1 MSKKVLSI
9 IVPCY
14 NEQDTIHPYISQ
26 MTDIEAL
33 LPELTFE
40 YWFINDGSKDNTLNV
55 LKEISKQSEQ
65 YNYLSFSRNFGK
77 EAALYAGLEHARGNY
92 ITVMDVDLQDPPE
105 LLPKMVEL
113 LQQDDYD
120 CIGTRRVTRE
130 GEPKIRSFF
139 AKKFYK
145 IINKIS
151 DIEIVDGARD
161 YRLMSR
167 QMVDAILELK
177 EYNRFSKGIFSW
189 VGFNTYYLEFENIER
204 VDGETSWSFWDLL
217 QYSIDG
223 IISFSEFPL
232 KLSTI
237 LGFISF
243 VASIFALIFIV
254 IRALIFGDPTS
265 GWPSLVCIVLALGGL
280 QLLCLGVV
288 GQYLG
293 KTFLETK
300 QRPIYII
307 KDKKISSLKED
318 WWCYWGLKI

>member
-1 MSKKVLSI
+1 MTKKMLSI
-9 IVPCY
+9 VVPCY
-14 NEQDTIHPYISQ
+14 NEQDTINPYITR
-26 MTDIEAL
+26 MMDIEKL
-33 LPELTFE
+33 LPNLTFE
-40 YWFINDGSKDNTLNV
+40 YWFVNDGSKDNTLEV
-55 LKEISKQSEQ
+55 LKKETASSNK

-77 EAALYAGLEHARGNY
+77 ESALYAGLEHTRGDY

-113 LQQDDYD
+113 IEQGEHD
-120 CIGTRRVTRE
+120 CIGTRRVTRA

-139 AKKFYK
+139 AKQFYK

-151 DIEIVDGARD
+151 DVEIVDGARD

-189 VGFNTYYLEFENIER
+189 VGFDTHYLEFENIER
-204 VDGETSWSFWDLL
+204 VEGETSWSFWDLL

-243 VASIFALIFIV
+243 IASIIALIFIV

-265 GWPSLVCIVLALGGL
+265 GWPSLVCIILALGGL

-300 QRPIYII
+300 RRPIYII
-307 KDKKISSLKED
+307 KDQKISPLEED
-318 WWCYWGLKI
+318 

>member
-1 MSKKVLSI
+1 MTKKMLSI
-9 IVPCY
+9 VVPCY
-14 NEQDTIHPYISQ
+14 NEQDTINPYITR
-26 MTDIEAL
+26 MMDIEKL
-33 LPELTFE
+33 LPNLTFE
-40 YWFINDGSKDNTLNV
+40 YWFVNDGSKDNTLEV
-55 LKEISKQSEQ
+55 LKKETASSNK

-77 EAALYAGLEHARGNY
+77 ESALYAGLEHTRGDY

-105 LLPKMVEL
+105 LLPKMIEL
-113 LQQDDYD
+113 IEQGEHD
-120 CIGTRRVTRE
+120 CIGTRRVTRA

-139 AKKFYK
+139 AKQFYK

-151 DIEIVDGARD
+151 DVEIVDGARD

-189 VGFNTYYLEFENIER
+189 VGFDTHYLEFENIER
-204 VDGETSWSFWDLL
+204 VEGETSWSFWDLL

-243 VASIFALIFIV
+243 IASIIALIFIV

-265 GWPSLVCIVLALGGL
+265 GWPSLVCIILALGGL

-300 QRPIYII
+300 RRPIYII
-307 KDKKISSLKED
+307 KDQKISPLEED
-318 WWCYWGLKI
+318 